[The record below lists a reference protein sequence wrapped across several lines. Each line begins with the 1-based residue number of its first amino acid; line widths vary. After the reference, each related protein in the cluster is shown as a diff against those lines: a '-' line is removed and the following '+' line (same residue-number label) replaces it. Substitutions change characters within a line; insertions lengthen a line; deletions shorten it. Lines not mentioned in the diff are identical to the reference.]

1 MCASCRRSPSLLF
14 PDLIWL
20 SLCVC
25 GGVSYFF
32 LCSHTSYGPFCSGVG
47 GGHRPCRRC
56 FALRCV
62 LFFSNGCP
70 WPLSLARNLFCLTQE
85 VVVATQQREETNESK
100 VNDGAI
106 AVAMVATPSSKSL
119 PRTHTHAHTHTH
131 TPTSPLPMSVSRLSP
146 QPFASSFATLC
157 FVCPCL
163 CAAGAGGG
171 GVQFGHTAKTG
182 EQRMTYANEEDA
194 NERAGKRQTAAR
206 SSATARCTSA
216 VLISFF
222 WPDSLLL
229 PK

>member
-32 LCSHTSYGPFCSGVG
+32 LCSHTSYGPFCGGVG